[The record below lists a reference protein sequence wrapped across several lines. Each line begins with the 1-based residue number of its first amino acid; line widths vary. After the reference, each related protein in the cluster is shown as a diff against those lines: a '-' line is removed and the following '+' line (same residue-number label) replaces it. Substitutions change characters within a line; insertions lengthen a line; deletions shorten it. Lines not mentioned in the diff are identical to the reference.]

1 MIPSI
6 PYNIILLDDSFGNR
20 ESPCEKV
27 VEEYFI
33 CDGPQ
38 DHVMTCQQ
46 TMITKGLSSN
56 YEFPVRARVCLPHV
70 KISRKRVDFAIRTVN
85 EVYKVSV
92 FILLH
97 QDFY

>member
-1 MIPSI
+1 
-6 PYNIILLDDSFGNR
+6 
-20 ESPCEKV
+20 
-27 VEEYFI
+27 
-33 CDGPQ
+33 
-38 DHVMTCQQ
+38 MTCQQ

-56 YEFPVRARVCLPHV
+56 YEFAVRARVCLPHV

>member
-1 MIPSI
+1 
-6 PYNIILLDDSFGNR
+6 
-20 ESPCEKV
+20 
-27 VEEYFI
+27 
-33 CDGPQ
+33 
-38 DHVMTCQQ
+38 MTCQQ